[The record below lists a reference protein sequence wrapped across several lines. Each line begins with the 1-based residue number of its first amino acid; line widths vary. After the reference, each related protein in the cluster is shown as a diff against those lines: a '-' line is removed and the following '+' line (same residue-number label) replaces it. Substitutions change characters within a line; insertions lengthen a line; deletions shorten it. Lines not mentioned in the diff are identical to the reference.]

1 VEPMKPAAKERALRV
16 RACAKVNLG
25 LEVLGLRQDGY
36 HELRSLFQTIDL
48 HDDIV
53 IRLRPRGLEV
63 RCDHPDVPQ
72 DERNLAL
79 RAAVEL
85 QRHAGI
91 DRGAEIALTKRIPV
105 GAGLGGGSSDAAAVL
120 MALDRLWGVGLGPAG
135 LHGLA
140 RRLGA
145 DVPFFLVGGT
155 ALGLAR
161 GDEVYPLRRQVRGHV
176 VLVDPGRPISTA
188 AVFAR
193 VDQSLT
199 ARENSNT
206 IFRFVSSDL
215 EGLRAFPILAND
227 LEQAALA
234 EAPELAG
241 QVQHIRGILIREG
254 AALASLSGSG
264 SSLFGLYDDAR
275 RARGAQS
282 ALRAAGFIVLR
293 ARTVSLDQYRG
304 LWTRSLG
311 AWRGARGSNQSRS
324 RHHGDHGRQGHT
336 GRGRKAEG
344 LRVDRV

>member
-1 VEPMKPAAKERALRV
+1 VERAVKARAARALRV
-16 RACAKVNLG
+16 RAYAKVNLG
-25 LEVLGLRQDGY
+25 LEVLGTRQDGY

-48 HDDIV
+48 HDDVV
-53 IRLRPRGLEV
+53 IRPRPHGLEV
-63 RCDHPDVPQ
+63 RCDHPDVPL

-79 RAAVEL
+79 RAALEL

-91 DRGAEIALTKRIPV
+91 DRGADIAITKRIPV
-105 GAGLGGGSSDAAAVL
+105 GGGLGGGSSDAAAVL
-120 MALDRLWGVGLGPAG
+120 MALDRLWQVGLGPAG
-135 LHGLA
+135 LHALA

-161 GDEVYPLRRQVRGHV
+161 GDEVYPMRRQIRCHV
-176 VLVDPGRPISTA
+176 VVIDPGRPVSTA

-199 ARENSNT
+199 PRENSHT

-215 EGLRAFPILAND
+215 EGLRAFPILVNE
-227 LEQAALA
+227 LEQATLE
-234 EAPELAG
+234 EAPDLAD
-241 QVQHIRGILIREG
+241 QVRRIRGILIGEG
-254 AALASLSGSG
+254 AVLASLSGSG
-264 SSLFGLYDDAR
+264 SSFFGLYDDAR
-275 RARGAQS
+275 RARRAQS
-282 ALRAAGFIVLR
+282 ALVAAGFRVLR

-304 LWTRSLG
+304 FWSRSLRG
-311 AWRGARGSNQSRS
+311 WRGAKGSNQSRS
-324 RHHGDHGRQGHT
+324 RHHGDHGRQGHS